1 MTPHDPLAN
10 DDAADPRLG
19 RVLGGKF
26 RIEALIGAGGM
37 GRVYRATHLS
47 LGEPVAVKFLL
58 AELARSETTR
68 ERFRREAQALARL
81 RHPGIVSVLDFG
93 AEGAELYMVME
104 LVSGSVLAD
113 LIHPQ
118 GPELSLMRLGDVFS
132 QILSVLEMAH
142 REGVVHR
149 DLKPENV
156 MLVENKDRRDLV
168 KILDFGLALVSD
180 PKSTAER
187 LTETGTVHGTPHYM
201 SPEQCKGIEVG
212 PPTDVYAV
220 GCMLFEAITG
230 VPPFDAEEMAG
241 LMAQQMF
248 VEPPPL
254 ASVGQRRT
262 VSVGL
267 EKVVRSA
274 LAKMASERPSAG
286 ELRDALAA
294 AIAGTDPDAMIARSA
309 DERIAAA
316 GLSREDRALT
326 GVGRKGEA
334 AAPGAGPVPRVCVWA
349 DASPASRDL
358 RDSLSVNGLRVT
370 MWDEASA
377 PPRDV
382 SGDPVAAVL
391 VATWADGAARLT
403 HLRSGGDRR
412 PVLCVGAANAR
423 DVAELIRAGATD
435 VTLAG
440 ATQDDVAKKTKRA
453 VKKGR

>member
-1 MTPHDPLAN
+1 MTQPSQN
-10 DDAADPRLG
+10 DDDADPRIG
-19 RVLGGKF
+19 RVLDGKF

-58 AELARSETTR
+58 AELARSATTR

-93 AEGAELYMVME
+93 EANDELYMAME

-118 GPELSLMRLGDVFS
+118 GPELSLLRLGDVFS

-168 KILDFGLALVSD
+168 KILDFGLALVND
-180 PKSTAER
+180 PKKVAER

-212 PPTDVYAV
+212 APTDVYAV
-220 GCMLFEAITG
+220 GCMLFEAISG

-254 ASVGQRRT
+254 ASVGQKRT

-274 LAKMASERPSAG
+274 LAKAAAERPTAG

-334 AAPGAGPVPRVCVWA
+334 QASGSGVVPRVCVWA
-349 DASPASRDL
+349 DGSAPSRDL

-370 MWDEASA
+370 MWEQATP

-382 SGDPVAAVL
+382 NGDPVAAVL
-391 VATWADGAARLT
+391 VATWADGATRLT
-403 HLRSGGDRR
+403 QLRSAGDAR
-412 PVLCVGAANAR
+412 PVLCVGAESAR
-423 DVAELIRAGATD
+423 DVAELIRAGASD
-435 VTLAG
+435 VTLRG

-453 VKKGR
+453 VKRGR